1 MSKLYYSQSRITD
14 TINKLDKTDLIPQDN
29 RTLRN
34 TQLIA
39 EGCSLKAYCLELLN
53 VKSGGGGNSD
63 EQIIEYFDRASNL
76 AIEYSESISKRA
88 QQQKYSLIE
97 QTDEGFDLM
106 NPLYEIALQKVPVL
120 LIKTGN
126 ISAGLDRFRSLLSK
140 PHIQSMIT
148 IRQSLLKKFGESL
161 LTSVC
166 SNNYQMAK
174 YDKKNEK

>member
-1 MSKLYYSQSRITD
+1 M
-14 TINKLDKTDLIPQDN
+14 LIPQEN

-53 VKSGGGGNSD
+53 VKSNEEGNH
-63 EQIIEYFDRASNL
+63 ENQIIEYFDRASNL
-76 AIEYSESISKRA
+76 AIEYSESIAKEH
-88 QQQKYSLIE
+88 QQQKYSTIE

-120 LIKTGN
+120 FIKQGN

-166 SNNYQMAK
+166 GNNYQMAK
-174 YDKKNEK
+174 YEKKNEKWDRARGYYSIILLFFNLKSV

>member
-1 MSKLYYSQSRITD
+1 
-14 TINKLDKTDLIPQDN
+14 LIPQDN

-53 VKSGGGGNSD
+53 VKSGGSGNNSD
-63 EQIIEYFDRASNL
+63 EKIIEYFDRASNL
-76 AIEYSESISKRA
+76 AIEYSESISKGA
-88 QQQKYSLIE
+88 QQQKYSLME

-166 SNNYQMAK
+166 SNNYQQLTK